1 MADIII
7 IIIIIIIRNG
17 YKKQLIKNIQ
27 NPFYFMAL
35 YNKAKKKD
43 NQKPTVFSKEAMDYV
58 GVLAKKYRLKS

>member
-7 IIIIIIIRNG
+7 IIIIIIWNG

-43 NQKPTVFSKEAMDYV
+43 NQKPTVFSKEAMD
-58 GVLAKKYRLKS
+58 